1 MSLSWLLEFCTLT
14 EADVFGFFQK
24 KRICVPTLSYVLLYV
39 SCCCCAPY
47 AVFFLCAHPAAA
59 PAIVT
64 ITASDGR
71 LYRCDVNTGLSNG
84 TLSRITAS
92 TTKDDVSDDWQ
103 EHEASRTHSVKFTDP
118 QDQEN
123 KEVCFF
129 YINIWVG
136 F

>member
-1 MSLSWLLEFCTLT
+1 MEFCTLT
-14 EADVFGFFQK
+14 AAAFSRCFWLFPEK

-123 KEVCFF
+123 KEVCLF